1 MVFRD
6 SAHLRRNS
14 TTNSV
19 YVAMVSKVF
28 QATSIDIK
36 FFVKHFHTIYHF
48 GLFVMKHYQCN
59 CINKIYLI
67 HCMRNEPFIAMNYT
81 RFENYMEYR

>member
-28 QATSIDIK
+28 QATSTDIK
-36 FFVKHFHTIYHF
+36 FFDKHFLIIYHF
-48 GLFVMKHYQCN
+48 GIFVMKHYQCN
-59 CINKIYLI
+59 CINKIYSIPDLRI
-67 HCMRNEPFIAMNYT
+67 I
-81 RFENYMEYR
+81 